1 MEFASKAWRILVG
14 IKDGLVLLFMLL
26 FFLLLFGALSSRSGA
41 VKPVTDGALLLKL
54 NGAVVEEPADV
65 DPVSVLLSQQMPIGE
80 YAARDIVT
88 ALRSAAKDDRIKAVV
103 LDLSRFVGGGQVHLQ
118 EIGQA
123 LDSVRAAKKP
133 VLVFADLYGD
143 DSLMLAAHASESWIG
158 PMGAAIIQGPGGK
171 HLYFGKLLERLKV
184 DARVFRVGTF
194 KSAVEPYIR
203 NDQSPEARE
212 ASTALYGSLWES
224 WKADVSKARPKA
236 NIALVSGDPVGWIK
250 ASNGDTAKAALAAG
264 LIDKIGDDIAFGKR
278 VAEIVGEDAR
288 DERPGKFANT
298 SLRTWI
304 AANPPEKTGKP
315 IAVVTIAGV
324 IMDGNQGPGTAG
336 GDRIA
341 RLLDKELSK
350 EPSALVVRVDSPGG
364 SVTASEKI
372 RAAIER
378 YKAKK
383 IPVVV
388 SMGNLAASGGYWV
401 STPGTR
407 LFAEPATI
415 TGSIGVFAVV
425 PSFQRLAGEWG
436 VTTDGVQTTPLSG
449 EPDLIG
455 GMSPAFASVL
465 QSNIEQR
472 YADFL
477 NLVGKARGKT
487 AAEVDSM
494 AQGRVWDGGTAR
506 QKGLVDE
513 FGGLDEALAY
523 AAKAAKLE
531 PDGWHAVYLGEQSGG
546 IGGRL
551 KKLFGDDEDEVTD
564 SPSPDG
570 LGSSDARDLAGL
582 FAVQQ
587 KLEIGRALASVDMLL
602 GHPGVRAY
610 CLECP
615 ASSAA
620 VQQRNQGTG
629 LLARLGRL
637 TGLL

>member
-1 MEFASKAWRILVG
+1 MEFASKAWRILVA

-26 FFLLLFGALSSRSGA
+26 FFLVLFSVLSSRSGA
-41 VKPVTDGALLLKL
+41 VKPVTEGALLLKL
-54 NGAVVEEPADV
+54 NGAVVEEPAEI
-65 DPVSVLLSQQMPIGE
+65 DPVSVLLSQQVPMKQF
-80 YAARDIVT
+80 AARDIVT
-88 ALRSAAKDDRIKAVV
+88 GLRGAAKDDRIKAVV

-123 LDSVRAAKKP
+123 LDGVRAAKKP

-143 DSLMLAAHASESWIG
+143 DSLLLAAHASESWID

-171 HLYFGKLLERLKV
+171 NLYFGRLLEKLKI
-184 DARVFRVGTF
+184 DARIFRVGTF

-212 ASTALYGSLWES
+212 ASAALYGALWEN
-224 WKADVSKARPKA
+224 WKADVSKVRPKA
-236 NIALVSGDPVGWIK
+236 NIALAAGDPEGWIK

-264 LIDKIGDDIAFGKR
+264 LVDKIGDQVDFGKR
-278 VAEIVGEDAR
+278 VAEIVGEDVR

-298 SLRTWI
+298 SLNTWT
-304 AANPPEKTGKP
+304 AANPAEKPGKP

-324 IMDGNQGPGTAG
+324 IMDGNQGPGTAS

-341 RLLDKELSK
+341 KLLDKELAK
-350 EPSALVVRVDSPGG
+350 EPAALVVRVDSPGG

-372 RAAIER
+372 RTAIER

-388 SMGNLAASGGYWV
+388 SMANLAASGGYWV
-401 STPGTR
+401 ATPGTR
-407 LFAEPATI
+407 LFAEPSTI
-415 TGSIGVFAVV
+415 TGSIGIFAVV
-425 PSFQRLAGEWG
+425 PSFERLAADWG
-436 VTTDGVQTTPLSG
+436 VSTDGVQTTPLSG

-455 GMSPAFASVL
+455 GMSPAFTSVL

-487 AAEVDSM
+487 AAEVDAM

-531 PDGWHAVYLGEQSGG
+531 PDGWHAAYLGEPAGG
-546 IGGRL
+546 FGGRL
-551 KKLFGDDEDEVTD
+551 KKLFGDDEDEATD
-564 SPSPDG
+564 SPMGAGPG
-570 LGSSDARDLAGL
+570 SDAHDLAGL
-582 FAVQQ
+582 FAAQQ
-587 KLEIGRALASVDMLL
+587 RMEIGRALASADMLL
-602 GHPGVRAY
+602 TRPGVRAY

-615 ASSAA
+615 VASAA
-620 VQQRNQGTG
+620 VAQRDNGIG

-637 TGLL
+637 MGLL